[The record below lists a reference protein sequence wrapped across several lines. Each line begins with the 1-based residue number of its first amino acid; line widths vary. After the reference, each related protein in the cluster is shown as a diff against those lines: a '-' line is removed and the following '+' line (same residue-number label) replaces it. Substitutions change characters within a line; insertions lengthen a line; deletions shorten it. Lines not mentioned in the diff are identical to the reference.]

1 MESRV
6 KEALGLR
13 YEPVVLLWSDEYPQG
28 AIGFKS
34 GRFGCVMSLFAA
46 VAQTGRVA
54 AFDRDT
60 YGCWGGGVG
69 LGFGNAYKAFPG
81 GEACFFRF
89 LSIGNAGW
97 EEGEMEARS
106 IEKSM
111 GGDFAKN
118 FLEGEGYLR
127 DPDQVKAF
135 VESLPMREIPYR
147 YAVFAPLGSTEE
159 STPNKKVVTFL
170 ANPDQLAA
178 LVVLAQRTKKMP
190 TQAVL
195 VPWAAGCQS
204 VGILS
209 YKEAE
214 SEDPKAVLGLM
225 DISARRHVRKLGSDL
240 VTFSVPMAM
249 FFEMEEALKDS
260 FVTRPTWKALC
271 PNQP

>member
-1 MESRV
+1 MESKIR
-6 KEALGLR
+6 KILGLS
-13 YEPVVLLWSDEYPQG
+13 YEPVVLLWSDERPQG
-28 AIGFKS
+28 SIGFKA
-34 GRFGCVMSLFAA
+34 GRFGCVMSLFAG

-54 AFDRDT
+54 AFDKDT

-89 LSIGNAGW
+89 LSTGNAGW
-97 EEGEMEARS
+97 EKGRSEAQK

-111 GGDFAKN
+111 GKDFTEN
-118 FLEGEGYLR
+118 FLRGEGYLR
-127 DPDQVKAF
+127 DPDQVRAF
-135 VESLPMREIPYR
+135 IESLPMREIPSR
-147 YAVFAPLGSTEE
+147 YAVFAPLSSFKEE
-159 STPNKKVVTFL
+159 MGDGRVVTFL

-178 LVVLAQRTKKMP
+178 LVVLAHRTKKTP
-190 TQAVL
+190 VQAVS

-214 SEDPKAVLGLM
+214 SDDPKAILGLM

-240 VTFSVPMAM
+240 VSFSVPMAM
-249 FFEMEEALKDS
+249 FFKMEEALEES

-271 PNQP
+271 ANPL